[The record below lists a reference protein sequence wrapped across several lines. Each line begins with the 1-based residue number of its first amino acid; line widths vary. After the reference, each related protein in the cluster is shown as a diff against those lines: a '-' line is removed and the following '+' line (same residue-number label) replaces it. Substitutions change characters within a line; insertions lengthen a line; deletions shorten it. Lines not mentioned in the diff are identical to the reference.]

1 MDDVK
6 GKLVNRKRIAVEDDQ
21 LSSLSQLKLCM
32 NDSTTNRCDVYFRIH
47 DKAIDRVVDLKSRFK
62 MPLNKDVID
71 TLNDM
76 EINYEVNF

>member
-1 MDDVK
+1 
-6 GKLVNRKRIAVEDDQ
+6 
-21 LSSLSQLKLCM
+21 M

-76 EINYEVNF
+76 EIKYEVNF